1 MSCAAP
7 LAKFG
12 PVNPVHGFPDYYQ
25 DSMGLA
31 LKPCL
36 DAVCGG
42 GGFALPD
49 PSLPLSFPNFPVEI
63 FYSRAIGKLT
73 VGTIS
78 ATYVAALEGSFA
90 NGLQALGLYEERYW
104 DRRAAA

>member
-1 MSCAAP
+1 MISWRTPLAVTAAALMLSPGVTHHAHAVSCAAP

-49 PSLPLSFPNFPVEI
+49 PSLPLSFPSNFPVEV
-63 FYSRAIGKLT
+63 FYSRR
-73 VGTIS
+73 S
-78 ATYVAALEGSFA
+78 AS
-90 NGLQALGLYEERYW
+90 
-104 DRRAAA
+104 